1 MDHRTVVTA
10 VAAAAIL
17 LAAGCT
23 DQKAGGTPSPAP
35 QPSASP
41 SVPATQK
48 PPFAGA
54 PKVTNPL
61 PSSVLSG
68 SPCEALT
75 PQQVQVNIGVSVAG
89 KPDNL
94 PGIGPQCTWTNK
106 QTSAQM
112 GVSFT
117 TEPGDG
123 LSGDYANTRPKM
135 PVWKELPPIQGLP
148 AVVYSDNSKPNPDF
162 CAVAIGI
169 TDALS
174 VDVTVA
180 LSLQKSGKVDACTV
194 VPLTANDVVTTLKQ
208 KAGS

>member
-1 MDHRTVVTA
+1 MGHRTVVTA
-10 VAAAAIL
+10 VAATVL
-17 LAAGCT
+17 LAAGCSDPKT
-23 DQKAGGTPSPAP
+23 SGDPSPAP
-35 QPSASP
+35 QTSSNPSA
-41 SVPATQK
+41 PASQK

-61 PSSVLSG
+61 PASVVSG

-89 KPDNL
+89 EPDHL
-94 PGIGPQCTWTNK
+94 PGIGPQCTWTNR

-117 TEPGDG
+117 TEPKTG
-123 LSGDYANTRPKM
+123 LSGDYANSRPQM
-135 PVWKELPPIQGLP
+135 AVWKELPPIQGLP
-148 AVVYSDNSKPNPDF
+148 AVAYSDKKQPNPDF
-162 CAVAIGI
+162 CVVAIGI
-169 TDALS
+169 TDTLS
-174 VDVTVA
+174 VDVTLA
-180 LSLQKSGKVDACTV
+180 LSLQKSGKTDACTV